1 MDIEYSGADQWWDL
15 VGGVVEG
22 VTAAGGTVA
31 SDFITSKTDSET
43 AIAIAEQE
51 QEYQQE
57 RDAAQAELIWDI
69 AKLVG
74 GVLVG
79 VSAVGGLAYW
89 ASTRG

>member
-1 MDIEYSGADQWWDL
+1 MDIDYSGSGQGWDIL
-15 VGGVVEG
+15 GGFVEGATSAGGDVVGGWL
-22 VTAAGGTVA
+22 
-31 SDFITSKTDSET
+31 TSKTDSET

-51 QEYQQE
+51 QEYQKE

-89 ASTRG
+89 ASTRD